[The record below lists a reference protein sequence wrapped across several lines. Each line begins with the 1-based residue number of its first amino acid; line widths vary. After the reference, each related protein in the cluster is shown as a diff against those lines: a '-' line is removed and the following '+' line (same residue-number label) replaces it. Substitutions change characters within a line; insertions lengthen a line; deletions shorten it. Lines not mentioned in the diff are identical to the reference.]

1 MCGNHKS
8 VPDGWTDEWKHGRMN
23 GQGQTD
29 SIPQLRWEGL
39 KMNVTGSKYM
49 FSTIMDILGF
59 SKEICNHNK
68 KDKFI
73 HSWYESMFIGKPFP
87 KINNNLLF
95 TKPQAG
101 KFIKIEI
108 KSYNLL

>member
-1 MCGNHKS
+1 
-8 VPDGWTDEWKHGRMN
+8 MN

-39 KMNVTGSKYM
+39 KINVTGSKYM

-68 KDKFI
+68 K
-73 HSWYESMFIGKPFP
+73 ESMFIGKPFP